1 MNVRKNIPKIM
12 IYTLLILV
20 ASFFL
25 IPVLWV
31 VLSSVKPPVELY
43 KWPPSLFPKTITI
56 VNFETAFR
64 KGNFGL
70 YFYNSAVVT
79 IVSTLITLVINTM
92 AGYALAK
99 YRFYGRDFI
108 LIAFLATLM
117 IPLEI
122 IMIPIFVV
130 IKSLGMINT
139 LWGIIIPPAA
149 TPTGVFLIR
158 QYLLGVPDELIE
170 AARIDGASEWRLFWT
185 IIVPLAKPVISVL
198 AIFSFMW
205 RWNDFLWPLIVIS
218 DPKKYTIQLAI
229 SNFMGEYNVDWPSL
243 LAMSVIA
250 MIPVLIVFLI
260 FQKQLVKGIVTT
272 GLKE

>member
-1 MNVRKNIPKIM
+1 M
-12 IYTLLILV
+12 
-20 ASFFL
+20 F
-25 IPVLWV
+25 
-31 VLSSVKPPVELY
+31 SSVKSPVELY
-43 KWPPSLFPKTITI
+43 KWPPSLLPKTITF
-56 VNFETAFR
+56 VNFETAFK

-79 IVSTLITLVINTM
+79 IVSTIITLVINTM

-99 YRFYGRDFI
+99 YKFYGRDFI
-108 LIAFLATLM
+108 LVAFLATLM

-130 IKSLGMINT
+130 IRSLGMINS

-218 DPKKYTIQLAI
+218 DPQKYTIQLAI

-260 FQKQLVKGIVTT
+260 FQRQLVKGIVTT